1 MAEGTL
7 PCCPLSCARVLLAA
21 VLSPLLAASSLLVL
35 SSGSVSAA
43 SSGAPAPSD
52 ANCQNTQPLSMQGA
66 WSCTFDDEF
75 NGTSLDTTKWTP
87 QLTANSGYTT
97 GTAAGWPCYV
107 DNPSTIS
114 ESGGYLDLS
123 VVQEPAPVSCADG
136 YSTPFEAGMVSTY
149 GKFNQT
155 YGAFEVNAELPASVA
170 KGLQETF
177 WLYPQTL
184 TYGAWPHS
192 GETDFAEFYS
202 QYPTLDVPYI
212 HYTEAASGD
221 PNVTAYNCTINQG
234 QFNTYGMDWQPGTL
248 TIYLNGNVC
257 LVDHPNPAAPLASP
271 EPFNDPFFLALTQA
285 LGSGTDA
292 YVPGATQLPATT
304 LIDWVRAWTA
314 NTNTYAVTYS
324 DNGLSGG
331 SPPVDTSSPYGYGST
346 VNVLGAGTLTRTGY
360 SFDDWNTAAD
370 GTGTP
375 YGPGATFS
383 MPAAGVTLYAI
394 WTANTYAV
402 TYNGNGSSGGSA
414 PVDNSSPYDFGAT
427 VSVLGNTGDL
437 VNTGHSFDD
446 WNTAADGSGSS
457 YGPGATFS
465 MPAAGVTLYAIWT
478 TNTLLEKTTT
488 GLSLSKTSVTY
499 GAETSETFTVTVTGQ
514 SGDGYPEG
522 TTTVYNSSTKLCS
535 QTLVEK
541 STNSATGT
549 CSLTAIELPAGSYS
563 DVFATYTPNT
573 TSSSR
578 TGYVYTAST
587 STPATRLSVTNDTTT
602 TKVSESP
609 TNVTHGDESA
619 AVFTVTVTTHNGEAV
634 PNGNVVTVKVST
646 ATCTVTLNA
655 GTGTCT
661 IANSALP
668 IGSYSVSATYAGSAN
683 LGRSSGTSATR
694 LTVKS

>member
-1 MAEGTL
+1 
-7 PCCPLSCARVLLAA
+7 
-21 VLSPLLAASSLLVL
+21 
-35 SSGSVSAA
+35 
-43 SSGAPAPSD
+43 
-52 ANCQNTQPLSMQGA
+52 
-66 WSCTFDDEF
+66 
-75 NGTSLDTTKWTP
+75 
-87 QLTANSGYTT
+87 
-97 GTAAGWPCYV
+97 
-107 DNPSTIS
+107 
-114 ESGGYLDLS
+114 
-123 VVQEPAPVSCADG
+123 
-136 YSTPFEAGMVSTY
+136 
-149 GKFNQT
+149 
-155 YGAFEVNAELPASVA
+155 
-170 KGLQETF
+170 
-177 WLYPQTL
+177 
-184 TYGAWPHS
+184 
-192 GETDFAEFYS
+192 
-202 QYPTLDVPYI
+202 
-212 HYTEAASGD
+212 
-221 PNVTAYNCTINQG
+221 
-234 QFNTYGMDWQPGTL
+234 
-248 TIYLNGNVC
+248 
-257 LVDHPNPAAPLASP
+257 
-271 EPFNDPFFLALTQA
+271 
-285 LGSGTDA
+285 
-292 YVPGATQLPATT
+292 
-304 LIDWVRAWTA
+304 
-314 NTNTYAVTYS
+314 
-324 DNGLSGG
+324 
-331 SPPVDTSSPYGYGST
+331 

-360 SFDDWNTAAD
+360 SFDDWNTAVD
-370 GTGTP
+370 GSGSS
-375 YGPGATFS
+375 YGPGATFP

-457 YGPGATFS
+457 YGPGATFPMPAAGVTLYAIWTANTYAVTYNGNGSTGGNVPIDASTPYDYGSTVNVLGAGTLTRTGYSFDDWNTAADGSGSSYGPGATFSMPAAGVTLYAIWTANTYAVTYNGNGSSGGSAPIDTSSPSDYGSPVNVLGAGTLTRTGYSFNDWNTAADGTGTPYGPGATFSMPAAGVTLYAIWTANTYAVTYNGNGSSGGSAPVDTSSPYGYGSTVNVLGAGTLTRTGYSFNDWNTAADGTGTPYGPGATFS

>member
-1 MAEGTL
+1 
-7 PCCPLSCARVLLAA
+7 
-21 VLSPLLAASSLLVL
+21 
-35 SSGSVSAA
+35 
-43 SSGAPAPSD
+43 
-52 ANCQNTQPLSMQGA
+52 
-66 WSCTFDDEF
+66 
-75 NGTSLDTTKWTP
+75 
-87 QLTANSGYTT
+87 
-97 GTAAGWPCYV
+97 
-107 DNPSTIS
+107 
-114 ESGGYLDLS
+114 
-123 VVQEPAPVSCADG
+123 
-136 YSTPFEAGMVSTY
+136 
-149 GKFNQT
+149 
-155 YGAFEVNAELPASVA
+155 
-170 KGLQETF
+170 
-177 WLYPQTL
+177 
-184 TYGAWPHS
+184 
-192 GETDFAEFYS
+192 
-202 QYPTLDVPYI
+202 
-212 HYTEAASGD
+212 
-221 PNVTAYNCTINQG
+221 
-234 QFNTYGMDWQPGTL
+234 
-248 TIYLNGNVC
+248 
-257 LVDHPNPAAPLASP
+257 
-271 EPFNDPFFLALTQA
+271 
-285 LGSGTDA
+285 
-292 YVPGATQLPATT
+292 
-304 LIDWVRAWTA
+304 
-314 NTNTYAVTYS
+314 
-324 DNGLSGG
+324 
-331 SPPVDTSSPYGYGST
+331 
-346 VNVLGAGTLTRTGY
+346 
-360 SFDDWNTAAD
+360 
-370 GTGTP
+370 
-375 YGPGATFS
+375 
-383 MPAAGVTLYAI
+383 
-394 WTANTYAV
+394 
-402 TYNGNGSSGGSA
+402 
-414 PVDNSSPYDFGAT
+414 